1 VKKIRGEEDFCVLL
15 SLLNPKKCLSAQ
27 KAPIVNS
34 VSHTLQLIDLPL
46 MIDDSVLFELKSK
59 GNQIFK
65 WRSKLYGNIKSNG
78 NRLLVYHNLEYSFDD
93 SEEMYLIHKIAHPNN
108 SIFDKFTN
116 FAAEKETNVVPSNL
130 TYKDFDK
137 SGSNKQEKWS
147 FNNLDVKMQ
156 KKEKKETDRINRKIE
171 KLNNRMT
178 KGGKINEK
186 RNKKL
191 DRLEKR
197 LDDVQNNPKQA
208 FTNSKTTDL
217 THKNNRDFSP
227 GEIKLLEELTD
238 RNKLC

>member
-1 VKKIRGEEDFCVLL
+1 
-15 SLLNPKKCLSAQ
+15 
-27 KAPIVNS
+27 
-34 VSHTLQLIDLPL
+34 LQLIDLPL

-65 WRSKLYGNIKSNG
+65 WRSKLYGNIKSTG

-108 SIFDKFTN
+108 SIFDKCTN
-116 FAAEKETNVVPSNL
+116 FDAEKETDVVPSSL

-137 SGSNKQEKWS
+137 SGSNKEEKWS
-147 FNNLDVKMQ
+147 FNNLDIKMQ
-156 KKEKKETDRINRKIE
+156 KKEKKECDKISKKIE
-171 KLNNRMT
+171 KLNNRVT
-178 KGGKINEK
+178 KGCKDNEK

-197 LDDVQNNPKQA
+197 LENFQDTKQA
-208 FTNSKTTDL
+208 FTHSETADL

-238 RNKLC
+238 RNKISHPKAKDQEKKSKMCDRDWHELTQEELVAVKAMG